1 MEFLSIV
8 SEEKL
13 NIPEL
18 RAWKI
23 TLEWFLMASLSQFR
37 GEKTTGTWDEAGSH
51 FVTEQQNPFQES
63 MNGFNSSWS
72 CRE

>member
-1 MEFLSIV
+1 MEFLSII

-23 TLEWFLMASLSQFR
+23 TLEWFLMASFSQFR
-37 GEKTTGTWDEAGSH
+37 GENMTGTWDEAGSH
-51 FVTEQQNPFQES
+51 FV
-63 MNGFNSSWS
+63 
-72 CRE
+72 RE